1 MGTVQSKGAQRLLDS
16 DTGRDQNRFPRA
28 NKMRE
33 LIADLFISLDGFAS
47 GVNEAAFFGYFG
59 EELGKWINDHL
70 AEPQEL
76 IMGRVTYTALANLS
90 SVATDDVSLR
100 MTELPKLVF
109 SSTLREPL
117 AWENTQLVKGSLADE
132 ILTLKRKTGEPLRCI
147 GSIRLV
153 GSMIQLGLVDRLRL
167 MIFPLILGT
176 VGKEPIFAAYRR
188 TSLKLIDTR
197 VLDSRLI
204 LLEYRLAHSTVSV

>member
-1 MGTVQSKGAQRLLDS
+1 M
-16 DTGRDQNRFPRA
+16 RD
-28 NKMRE
+28 

-47 GVNEAAFFGYFG
+47 GVNEAAFFGCFG
-59 EELGKWINDHL
+59 EELGKWVDDHL
-70 AEPQEL
+70 AEPQNL
-76 IMGRVTYTALANLS
+76 IMGRVTYTSLAQFS
-90 SVATDDVSLR
+90 SAATDDVSLR
-100 MTELPKLVF
+100 MTKLPKLVF

-132 ILTLKRKTGEPLRCI
+132 ILKLKHKTGEPLRCI
-147 GSIRLV
+147 GSISLV
-153 GSMIQLGLVDRLRL
+153 RSMIQLGLVDRLRL

-188 TSLKLIDTR
+188 TSLKLMDTR

>member
-1 MGTVQSKGAQRLLDS
+1 
-16 DTGRDQNRFPRA
+16 
-28 NKMRE
+28 MRE

-47 GVNEAAFFGYFG
+47 GVNEAAFFGCFG
-59 EELGKWINDHL
+59 EELGKWVDDHL
-70 AEPQEL
+70 AEPQDL
-76 IMGRVTYTALANLS
+76 IMGRVTYTSLAQFS
-90 SVATDDVSLR
+90 SAASR

-117 AWENTQLVKGSLADE
+117 AWKNTQLMKGPLADE
-132 ILTLKRKTGEPLRCI
+132 ILTLKHKTGEPLRCI
-147 GSIRLV
+147 GSISLV
-153 GSMIQLGLVDRLRL
+153 RSMIQLGLVDRLRL

-188 TSLKLIDTR
+188 TSLKLMDTR